1 MVTVEQSKRDS
12 LFLYRKNVFLPGWDS
27 LTHSHLGNIKE
38 KRITKET
45 PVTFKQKGT
54 QHKT

>member
-45 PVTFKQKGT
+45 PVTFKQTGT